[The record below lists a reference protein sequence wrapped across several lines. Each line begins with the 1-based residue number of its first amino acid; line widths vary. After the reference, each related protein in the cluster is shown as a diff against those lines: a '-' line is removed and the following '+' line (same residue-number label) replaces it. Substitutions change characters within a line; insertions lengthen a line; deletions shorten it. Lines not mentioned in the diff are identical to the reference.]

1 MTWFLLFLWRKS
13 LVEMFVVL
21 WSVFIKF
28 WSYKALNSAWVRHT
42 LYIFLLILWRKNLYK
57 NFTEFLTIFHEL
69 TKLQNFEWLTCVP
82 TKVMSSTQMNIH
94 NMLII
99 TYMLTFG
106 IFGQYLWFVM
116 KKVHFKQELFPWPQV
131 PLKKFE

>member
-1 MTWFLLFLWRKS
+1 MRKCLRYFGQFSLSFEVAKLWIRRK
-13 LVEMFVVL
+13 
-21 WSVFIKF
+21 W
-28 WSYKALNSAWVRHT
+28 RHT
-42 LYIFLLILWRKNLYK
+42 HEYTKHFTAGFLYIFLLILWRKNLYK
-57 NFTEFLTIFHEL
+57 KFTEFLTIFHEL
-69 TKLQNFEWLTCVP
+69 MKLQDFEWLTCVP

-116 KKVHFKQELFPWPQV
+116 KKVHFKQELLPWPQV